1 MSWTCINTTFLLRLQ
16 TSVPAPCSGDFLQ
29 AWGQLKDLEAWLLK
43 DHASLSKQRT
53 SSSFS
58 SSSSLDIINESE
70 IMISHEEDKLNDW
83 LIPPPT
89 AAMAT
94 MSETEQWRQ
103 LLKPFEDSWSSSSW
117 LVGSTRPLTDC
128 SSCCQTTEALEI
140 ENLGQL
146 KCLKTPASPDP
157 TSPAALE
164 AWLQQVV
171 PVQKTCRANEVCSSY
186 AECVCEENCGK
197 DALNVWL
204 LRHDGRDKNGVPI
217 ANSAPPTVTDT
228 PPVAINALPRVKNLL
243 PAAKTAPP
251 ILQHREQEQKVS
263 DGQHTDQS

>member
-1 MSWTCINTTFLLRLQ
+1 
-16 TSVPAPCSGDFLQ
+16 
-29 AWGQLKDLEAWLLK
+29 
-43 DHASLSKQRT
+43 
-53 SSSFS
+53 
-58 SSSSLDIINESE
+58 
-70 IMISHEEDKLNDW
+70 
-83 LIPPPT
+83 
-89 AAMAT
+89 MAT
-94 MSETEQWRQ
+94 IKEAEQWRQ

-128 SSCCQTTEALEI
+128 SSCCQTTKALEI

-157 TSPAALE
+157 TPTAALE

-197 DALNVWL
+197 DALNIWL

-217 ANSAPPTVTDT
+217 TNRAPPTVTDT
-228 PPVAINALPRVKNLL
+228 PPTVTDTPTVAINALPRVKNLP

-263 DGQHTDQS
+263 DGQHADQSYHIWVFSP